1 MISGLSYFITTVSP
15 RCESHK
21 QKREIIECRVRID
34 GQGSLEGHG
43 MLFEKDLKKGLKFVK
58 KAQINI

>member
-1 MISGLSYFITTVSP
+1 M
-15 RCESHK
+15 
-21 QKREIIECRVRID
+21 RID

-58 KAQINI
+58 KRKKIRNFDAFERK